1 MDKRSMLN
9 KDYYY
14 AGYSYADYQL
24 PINQGQISNYVQP
37 GQGQIP
43 GQFNQGQ
50 LQGQFNQGQ
59 FNHQTGY
66 PNKGRPKNLDYNDE
80 VVQIEI
86 QNENAVQVISNS
98 NPKDIEGIG

>member
-24 PINQGQISNYVQP
+24 PINQGQIMNSNYVQP

-43 GQFNQGQ
+43 GQF
-50 LQGQFNQGQ
+50 QGQFNQG
-59 FNHQTGY
+59 Y
-66 PNKGRPKNLDYNDE
+66 PNQGRPKNIDYNDA
-80 VVQIEI
+80 VVQIE

-98 NPKDIEGIG
+98 NPKEIEGIG